1 VRWDRTGRNEDGGLN
16 STAKEGNFLEAI
28 SLALAA
34 FDKQYVDRDLTRTGQ
49 SIVVVT
55 GGCGIFRVDL
65 KFAQQIKQ
73 RMVDHGI
80 GCDLVSLNSK
90 PPLHVVPLFEDIHSV
105 VSSPI
110 PSSFPSTTTTS
121 SSTSSL
127 TGTNQLQSQNPAQTH
142 STSSSSASFI
152 SPNPND
158 LPTSGVTHFKLAP
171 WIYLFF
177 FDTKIH
183 KEYNPKLNNSTFSP
197 YCRMP
202 PLQYRTGETF
212 HFLLFI
218 THSLIHS
225 FHTHTLSLVSVCMYM
240 STLSQSEKSYV
251 L

>member
-1 VRWDRTGRNEDGGLN
+1 LN

-55 GGCGIFRVDL
+55 GGSGVFRVDL

-105 VSSPI
+105 VSDAI
-110 PSSFPSTTTTS
+110 PSSFPSPTTTTTTTS
-121 SSTSSL
+121 LVT
-127 TGTNQLQSQNPAQTH
+127 TNQLQSQNFAQTH
-142 STSSSSASFI
+142 STSSSSSVI
-152 SPNPND
+152 SPNS
-158 LPTSGVTHFKLAP
+158 LPTSATTHFKFAP

-183 KEYNPKLNNSTFSP
+183 KEYNPKMNNSTFTP

-202 PLQYRTGETF
+202 PLQYRTCKNF
-212 HFLLFI
+212 HFLPF
-218 THSLIHS
+218 
-225 FHTHTLSLVSVCMYM
+225 FTHTLSPLY
-240 STLSQSEKSYV
+240 E
-251 L
+251 